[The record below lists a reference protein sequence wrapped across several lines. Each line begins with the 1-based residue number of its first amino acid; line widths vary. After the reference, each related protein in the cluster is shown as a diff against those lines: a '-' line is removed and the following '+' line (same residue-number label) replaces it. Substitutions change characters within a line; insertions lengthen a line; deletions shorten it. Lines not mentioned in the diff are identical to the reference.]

1 MRRTRIIAALCL
13 AGALGLTACSG
24 RSDDSLNAI
33 AQDYVIMTLEIGE
46 REEGY
51 VDAYHGPAEWA
62 ETARSNPRTVEQL
75 RAAVAALT
83 QRLEQLSTRGL
94 SEEEVQRRA
103 YLIAHV
109 RAAGTRLR
117 MIAGEELAFA
127 DEAEGL
133 FGIRPDTPALS
144 TYDDTLARIAA
155 LIPGEAPL
163 HERVAEFRGQYVI
176 PRDRLDAVMRAAID
190 ECRVRTARHFD
201 LPENERFTLEFVN
214 DQPWSGYNWYQGDAV
229 SLIQINT
236 DLPIYIDRAVDLGCH
251 EGYPGHHVYNALLE
265 RTFVD
270 EKGWMEMSV
279 YPLYSP
285 MSFIA
290 EGSANYGIDLAFP
303 GEERVRFERE
313 VLYPLAGLDPATA
326 DQQAELLG
334 LMRGL
339 QRAEYTIA
347 ADYLAGRIDRNRA
360 LDQLQAY
367 SLVARERAE
376 QRLSFIER
384 YRSYVIN
391 YGLGRDMVQAW
402 VESQLGDRWDV
413 TEGLLSSQ
421 TLPTDLQN

>member
-1 MRRTRIIAALCL
+1 MAWNRTIA
-13 AGALGLTACSG
+13 ALGLTAALALTGCG
-24 RSDDSLNAI
+24 GTDDSLDAI
-33 AQDYVIMTLEIGE
+33 AGDYVRMTLEIGQ
-46 REEGY
+46 REDGY

-62 ETARSNPRTVEQL
+62 AAAEADPRTVEEL
-75 RAAVAALT
+75 RAAAAALNG
-83 QRLEQLSTRGL
+83 RLDDLPTRGL
-94 SEEEVQRRA
+94 DEDEVQRRA
-103 YLIAHV
+103 YLLAHV
-109 RAAGTRLR
+109 RAAAARLR
-117 MIAGEELAFA
+117 MIAGEDMAFA
-127 DEAEGL
+127 DEAEAL
-133 FGIRPDTPALS
+133 FGVRPETPPLS
-144 TYDDTLARIAA
+144 SYDDALARIDA
-155 LIPGEAPL
+155 LIPGDGPL
-163 HERVAEFRGQYVI
+163 HERVSAFRDRFII
-176 PRDRLDAVMRAAID
+176 PTDRLDAVMRAAIE
-190 ECRVRTARHFD
+190 ECRARTVRHFD
-201 LPENERFTLEFVN
+201 LPENERFTLEFVT
-214 DQPWSGYNWYQGDAV
+214 DQPWSGYNWYQGDAA

-251 EGYPGHHVYNALLE
+251 EGYPGHHVYNSLLE

-270 EKGWMEMSV
+270 EKGWVEMSV
-279 YPLYSP
+279 YPLFSP

-303 GEERVRFERE
+303 GQERVRFERE

-326 DQQAELLG
+326 DEQAELLG

-347 ADYLAGRIDRNRA
+347 SDYLAGRIDRDTA

-367 SLVARERAE
+367 SLVARDRAE

-413 TEGLLSSQ
+413 TEQLLSSQ

>member
-13 AGALGLTACSG
+13 AGALGLAACSG
-24 RSDDSLNAI
+24 RGDDSLNAI
-33 AQDYVIMTLEIGE
+33 ARDYVIMTLEIGE
-46 REEGY
+46 REDGY
-51 VDAYHGPAEWA
+51 VDAYHGPPEWA
-62 ETARSNPRTVEQL
+62 ETARTNPRTVEQL
-75 RAAVAALT
+75 RAAAAALSE
-83 QRLEQLSTRGL
+83 RLEAFPTRGL
-94 SEEEVQRRA
+94 SDEEVQRRA

-109 RAAGTRLR
+109 RAADTRLR
-117 MIAGEELAFA
+117 MIAGEEPAFA

-133 FGIRPDTPALS
+133 FGVRPDTPPLS
-144 TYDDTLARIAA
+144 AYDDTLARIDA
-155 LIPGEAPL
+155 LIPGDGPL
-163 HERVAEFRGQYVI
+163 HERVAAFRNRYVI
-176 PRDRLDAVMRAAID
+176 PTDRLEAVMRAAID
-190 ECRVRTARHFD
+190 ECRARTVRHFD
-201 LPENERFTLEFVN
+201 LPEGESFTLEFVT

-251 EGYPGHHVYNALLE
+251 EGYPGHHVYNTLLE

-326 DQQAELLG
+326 EAQAELLG

-347 ADYLAGRIDRNRA
+347 SDYLAGRIDRSTA

-367 SLVARERAE
+367 SLVSRDRAE

-384 YRSYVIN
+384 YRSYIIN

-402 VESQLGDRWDV
+402 IESQLGDRWEV
-413 TEGLLSSQ
+413 TEQLLSSQ
-421 TLPTDLQN
+421 TLPTDLAR

>member
-1 MRRTRIIAALCL
+1 MARNRMIAAI
-13 AGALGLTACSG
+13 GLTAALLLTGCG
-24 RSDDSLNAI
+24 GTDDSLDAI
-33 AQDYVIMTLEIGE
+33 ARDYVRMTLEIGQ

-51 VDAYHGPAEWA
+51 VDAYHGPPEWA
-62 ETARSNPRTVEQL
+62 TAAEADPRTVEQL
-75 RAAVAALT
+75 RAAAAALT
-83 QRLEQLSTRGL
+83 GRLAEFPTHGL
-94 SEEEVQRRA
+94 DEDEVQRRA
-103 YLIAHV
+103 YLLAHV
-109 RAAGTRLR
+109 RAADARLR
-117 MIAGEELAFA
+117 MIAGEEITFA
-127 DEAEGL
+127 DDAEAL
-133 FGIRPDTPALS
+133 FGIRPETPPLS
-144 TYDDTLARIAA
+144 SYDDALARIDA
-155 LIPGEAPL
+155 LIPGEGSL
-163 HERVAEFRGQYVI
+163 HERVSAFRDRFVI
-176 PRDRLDAVMRAAID
+176 PTDRLDAVMRAAIE
-190 ECRVRTARHFD
+190 ECRTRTVRHFD
-201 LPENERFTLEFVN
+201 LPESERFTLEFVT

-251 EGYPGHHVYNALLE
+251 EGYPGHHVYNSLLE

-270 EKGWMEMSV
+270 EKGWVEMSV
-279 YPLYSP
+279 YPLFSP

-326 DQQAELLG
+326 DEQAELLG

-347 ADYLAGRIDRNRA
+347 SDYLAGRIDRDTA

-367 SLVARERAE
+367 SLVARDRAE
-376 QRLSFIER
+376 QRLSFIES

-421 TLPTDLQN
+421 ILPTDLQN

>member
-1 MRRTRIIAALCL
+1 MAWNRTIA
-13 AGALGLTACSG
+13 ALGLTAALALTGCG
-24 RSDDSLNAI
+24 GTDDSLDAI
-33 AQDYVIMTLEIGE
+33 AGDYVRMTLEIGQ
-46 REEGY
+46 REDGY

-62 ETARSNPRTVEQL
+62 AAAEADPRTVEEL
-75 RAAVAALT
+75 RAAAAALNG
-83 QRLEQLSTRGL
+83 RLDDLPTRGL
-94 SEEEVQRRA
+94 DEDEVQRRA
-103 YLIAHV
+103 YLLAHV
-109 RAAGTRLR
+109 RAAAARLR
-117 MIAGEELAFA
+117 MIAGEEMAFA
-127 DEAEGL
+127 DEAEAL
-133 FGIRPDTPALS
+133 FGVRPETPPLS
-144 TYDDTLARIAA
+144 SYDDALARIDA
-155 LIPGEAPL
+155 LIPGDGPL
-163 HERVAEFRGQYVI
+163 HERVSAFRDRFII
-176 PRDRLDAVMRAAID
+176 PTDRLDAVMRAAIE
-190 ECRVRTARHFD
+190 ECRTRTVRHFD
-201 LPENERFTLEFVN
+201 LPENERFTLEFVT
-214 DQPWSGYNWYQGDAV
+214 DQPWSGYNWYQGDAA

-251 EGYPGHHVYNALLE
+251 EGYPGHHVYNSLLE

-270 EKGWMEMSV
+270 QKGWVEMSV
-279 YPLYSP
+279 YPLFSP

-303 GEERVRFERE
+303 GQERVRFERE

-326 DQQAELLG
+326 DEQAELLG

-347 ADYLAGRIDRNRA
+347 SDYLAGRIDRATA

-367 SLVARERAE
+367 SLVARDRAE

-413 TEGLLSSQ
+413 TEQLLSSQ